1 MLRAAVLMG
10 MVLAAPPTLASEVSI
25 ASVASASGRFQVE
38 VRARE
43 VPLKRGPQTLRIVV
57 TEAQT
62 HAPATG
68 LQLSVEPWMPAMGH
82 GINDTPQVSAAGPG
96 QFQVVDLDLFM
107 PGVWELR
114 LRLSGAATDQ
124 AVVTLKLTR

>member
-10 MVLAAPPTLASEVSI
+10 MVLAAPPPVASDVSI
-25 ASVASASGRFQVE
+25 ASVVSASGRFQIE
-38 VRARE
+38 VRARQG
-43 VPLKRGPQTLRIVV
+43 PLKRGPQTLRFVV
-57 TEAQT
+57 TEAKT

-68 LQLSVEPWMPAMGH
+68 LQLAVEPWMPSMGH
-82 GINDTPQVSAAGPG
+82 GLSDTPQVSATGPG
-96 QFQVVDLDLFM
+96 QFQVADLDLFM